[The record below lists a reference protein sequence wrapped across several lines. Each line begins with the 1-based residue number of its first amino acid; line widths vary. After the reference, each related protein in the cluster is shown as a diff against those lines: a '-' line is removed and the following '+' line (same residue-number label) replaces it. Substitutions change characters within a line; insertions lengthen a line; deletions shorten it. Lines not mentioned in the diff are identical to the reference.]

1 MVAIT
6 IKVNF
11 FVFESLSS
19 FAPIP
24 FMLILRHYTLN
35 NIVQLFYRDYGWL
48 FQLLILMLDILL
60 TC

>member
-1 MVAIT
+1 MVVIT

-19 FAPIP
+19 FALIP

-48 FQLLILMLDILL
+48 F
-60 TC
+60 